1 MSRLFSRRRFVQ
13 HAAAASALA
22 IVPIGRLAAQ
32 VRFAEYPFKLGVAS
46 GDPSEDGFVLWTRL
60 VPEPHEPEQL
70 GQITFEVQWQV
81 AEDPA
86 FQRIVAQGTAPAPAH
101 LAHSVHAEVSGL
113 TAGREYFYRFR
124 LGRYE
129 SPVGRALTAPAA
141 ADSPT
146 ALRYSICS
154 CAQYEQ
160 GFFSAYRYMA
170 DDRPDLIVEL
180 GDYIYEVG
188 YGEHRVRLVRQKNA
202 FTLDDYRAL
211 YAEYKLDPDLQAA
224 HAACPW
230 LVTWDDHEVDN
241 DYAGMIGEND
251 ACGGQAVRDAFP
263 ARRAAAFQAWYEHMP
278 VRASRLRAAG
288 GVQVYGTLDWGRLAR
303 FYTLDTRQY
312 RSPLACALPA
322 TFANCDTRTGLRLRP
337 GGAGGGRPIE
347 INDPACRSEWQD
359 PSRSMLGTEQE
370 RWLERALQDSRAEW
384 NLIAQGTPFVGIA
397 GQSPIGPTAFSDGW
411 AGYPAARQRLLEAL
425 ASHKTSNPVVLS
437 GDLHAFY
444 VNEVRNSRGSPVA
457 VELIT
462 SSIANNN
469 KDLSALLPQN
479 PQILF
484 HDGRHSGY
492 VRCEVTR
499 ERLRADLVAI
509 EDMRNPRTPRSVL
522 ATYEIPAG
530 SPEPRRID
538 G

>member
-1 MSRLFSRRRFVQ
+1 MPRFLSRRRFVQ
-13 HAAAASALA
+13 RAVAASALA

-32 VRFAEYPFKLGVAS
+32 VRFVEYPFKLGVAS
-46 GDPSEDGFVLWTRL
+46 GDPSADGFVLWTRL
-60 VPEPHEPEQL
+60 APEPHEPEQL
-70 GQITFEVQWQV
+70 GQVTFEVQWEV

-86 FQRIVAQGTAPAPAH
+86 FQRVVARGTALAPAH

-113 TAGREYFYRFR
+113 ASGREYFYRFR

-141 ADSPT
+141 ANSPA
-146 ALRYSICS
+146 ALRYAICS

-188 YGEHRVRLVRQKNA
+188 YGEHRVRLVQQKNA
-202 FTLDDYRAL
+202 FTLADYRDL

-230 LVTWDDHEVDN
+230 LVTWDDHEVNN
-241 DYAGMIGEND
+241 DYAGLTGEND
-251 ACGGQAVRDAFP
+251 ACGGPAAHDAFP
-263 ARRAAAFQAWYEHMP
+263 ARRAAAYQAWYEHMP
-278 VRASRLRAAG
+278 VRVSRLRAAA
-288 GVQVYGTLDWGRLAR
+288 GVQVYDTLDWGRLAR

-322 TFANCDTRTGLRLRP
+322 TFATCNTGTGLRLRP
-337 GGAGGGRPIE
+337 GGAGGGRMIDTT
-347 INDPACRSEWQD
+347 DPACREEWQD
-359 PSRSMLGTEQE
+359 PSRSMLGMEQE
-370 RWLERALQDSRAEW
+370 RWFDAALKDSRARW
-384 NLIAQGTPFVGIA
+384 NLIAQGTPFASLDQGSAQAPLVY
-397 GQSPIGPTAFSDGW
+397 SDAW
-411 AGYPAARQRLLEAL
+411 PGYPAAQQRLLEAL
-425 ASHKTSNPVVLS
+425 ARNKVSNPVILS
-437 GDLHAFY
+437 GDVHAFF
-444 VNEVRNSRGSPVA
+444 VNEVRNPRGSAVA

-479 PQILF
+479 PHVRF
-484 HDGRHSGY
+484 HDGKHSGY
-492 VRCEVTR
+492 VRCEVTPGQ
-499 ERLRADLVAI
+499 LRADLVAI
-509 EDMRNPRTPRSVL
+509 EDMHDPRTPRSVL
-522 ATYEIPAG
+522 ASYAIDAG
-530 SPEPRRID
+530 SSVPRRIT